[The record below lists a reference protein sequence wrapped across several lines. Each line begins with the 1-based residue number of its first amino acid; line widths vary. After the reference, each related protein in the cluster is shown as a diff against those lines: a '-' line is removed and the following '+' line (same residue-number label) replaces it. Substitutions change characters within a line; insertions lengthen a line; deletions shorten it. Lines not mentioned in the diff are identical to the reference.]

1 MDATKLRHFLAV
13 AEQGHF
19 GRAAESLGLSQ
30 QALSKSVAALERSL
44 RVRLFERGQFGAAL
58 TSYGEALLRRAKVID
73 AELKLGRAEIDALR
87 GSREG
92 HVRVGV
98 GLSFV
103 GRIMPAAIVRMRR
116 MHPGVTITGVVE
128 SSAALFP
135 MLLHGELDFVASAPP
150 TSLAVDPELA
160 QEKLFA
166 DRDHVVVRAQ
176 HPLAKRRR
184 VGLEDLREYPW
195 LMSAQLTAVWS
206 RVCRVFTA
214 NGLEPPRSLVRSDS
228 IGLAKALLPLEDFIA
243 LLSPESVD
251 VELAQST
258 LVALE
263 APQVAEQRVAA
274 ITTRARSSLQP
285 AARELIA
292 LVREECM
299 RLYGPP

>member
-1 MDATKLRHFLAV
+1 
-13 AEQGHF
+13 
-19 GRAAESLGLSQ
+19 
-30 QALSKSVAALERSL
+30 
-44 RVRLFERGQFGAAL
+44 
-58 TSYGEALLRRAKVID
+58 
-73 AELKLGRAEIDALR
+73 
-87 GSREG
+87 
-92 HVRVGV
+92 
-98 GLSFV
+98 
-103 GRIMPAAIVRMRR
+103 
-116 MHPGVTITGVVE
+116 
-128 SSAALFP
+128 
-135 MLLHGELDFVASAPP
+135 
-150 TSLAVDPELA
+150 
-160 QEKLFA
+160 
-166 DRDHVVVRAQ
+166 
-176 HPLAKRRR
+176 
-184 VGLEDLREYPW
+184 
-195 LMSAQLTAVWS
+195 
-206 RVCRVFTA
+206 VCRVFTA